1 MHEGY
6 VPILGGYMVVLPA
19 PRRSGTDPRLSPGFS
34 FLDKVISLM
43 SVLTMLSTVPQALQV
58 WVGSARGV
66 SLVSWA
72 SYLVAACLWLIHGVR
87 KHDKS
92 IYLACIGWII
102 LDAAIVIGV
111 IVRQ

>member
-1 MHEGY
+1 M
-6 VPILGGYMVVLPA
+6 IGGYMIVLPPSRQLA
-19 PRRSGTDPRLSPGFS
+19 TEPRPPPTFS
-34 FLDKVISLM
+34 MLDKAISLM
-43 SVLTMLSTVPQALQV
+43 SALTMLSTVPQVLQV
-58 WVGSARGV
+58 WVGSASGV

-87 KHDKS
+87 KHDNS

-102 LDAAIVIGV
+102 LDAAIIIGV

>member
-1 MHEGY
+1 MIRGY
-6 VPILGGYMVVLPA
+6 IIVLPPSRRLATEPQPA
-19 PRRSGTDPRLSPGFS
+19 PAFS
-34 FLDKVISLM
+34 LLDKAISLM
-43 SVLTMLSTVPQALQV
+43 SALTMLSTVPQALQV
-58 WVGSARGV
+58 WVGSASGV
-66 SLVSWA
+66 SLVSWT

>member
-1 MHEGY
+1 MA
-6 VPILGGYMVVLPA
+6 LLPA
-19 PRRSGTDPRLSPGFS
+19 SRPPVTQSQPLPGLSP
-34 FLDKVISLM
+34 LDKAISLM
-43 SVLTMLSTVPQALQV
+43 SALTMLFTVPQVLQV
-58 WVGSARGV
+58 WLGSASGV

-72 SYLVAACLWLIHGVR
+72 SYLVAACLWLIHGLR

-102 LDAAIVIGV
+102 LDAAIVIGI

>member
-1 MHEGY
+1 M
-6 VPILGGYMVVLPA
+6 LVLPT
-19 PRRSGTDPRLSPGFS
+19 SRLPVPQSQPSPTFS
-34 FLDKVISLM
+34 LLDKVISLM
-43 SVLTMLSTVPQALQV
+43 SAVTMLSTVPQVVQV
-58 WVGSARGV
+58 WVGSASGV